1 MRIPLTLLK
10 LNTKNKLLQ
19 LAKTPALL
27 VLMPVKSTRHVT
39 VLISMMNLRSMQD
52 QTTSKKEVKGN
63 HYSLSNK
70 SQVRKINRDTNL
82 EKGKSLELYGRSD

>member
-19 LAKTPALL
+19 LAKTPARL

-52 QTTSKKEVKGN
+52 QTTSKKEVKEN

-70 SQVRKINRDTNL
+70 SQVRKINRDTDL

>member
-19 LAKTPALL
+19 LAKTPARL

-52 QTTSKKEVKGN
+52 QTTSKKEVKEN

>member
-19 LAKTPALL
+19 LAKTPARL

-52 QTTSKKEVKGN
+52 QTTSKKEVKEN

-82 EKGKSLELYGRSD
+82 EKGKSLELHGRSD

>member
-1 MRIPLTLLK
+1 
-10 LNTKNKLLQ
+10 
-19 LAKTPALL
+19 
-27 VLMPVKSTRHVT
+27 
-39 VLISMMNLRSMQD
+39 MNLRSMQD
-52 QTTSKKEVKGN
+52 QTTSKKEVKEN